1 MQSLKSQI
9 RWCARLQFGLGV
21 TVGLAVL
28 LFYLGSYQPHDRKMG
43 QLTEQLLQ
51 TQRDLQVSQAQAQRL
66 PSVTADLTR
75 LRAELADYKKLPSK
89 SELGDF
95 VAQINQLHSET
106 DLHKWELKINGAP
119 TRHEQFTEQLVSLTF
134 EGDFVN
140 VFNFLRRAEDMQR
153 LTRVSN
159 ILIHGADLKAGVVTV
174 DLSMNLY
181 YSEG

>member
-9 RWCARLQFGLGV
+9 RWCARLQLGLGAI
-21 TVGLAVL
+21 VGLAIL
-28 LFYLGSYQPHDRKMG
+28 LFYLASYQPHDRKMN
-43 QLTEQLLQ
+43 QLLSQ
-51 TQRDLQVSQAQAQRL
+51 IWLTQHDLQVSQAQAQRL

-95 VAQINQLHSET
+95 VAQINQLHNESG
-106 DLHKWELKINGAP
+106 LHQWTIDIKGDP
-119 TRHEQFTEQLVSLTF
+119 QHFEQFTQQQVSLKF
-134 EGDFVN
+134 EGDFLN

-153 LTRVSN
+153 LTRVSS
-159 ILIHGADLKAGVVTV
+159 IIIHGADYKAGVVQV
-174 DLSMNLY
+174 ELNMDLY

>member
-9 RWCARLQFGLGV
+9 RWCARIQFGLGAI
-21 TVGLAVL
+21 VGLAVL
-28 LFYLGSYQPHDRKMG
+28 LFFLVCYQPHDRKMS
-43 QLTEQLLQ
+43 QLSDQLLQ

-95 VAQINQLHSET
+95 VAQINRLHSET
-106 DLHKWELKINGAP
+106 DLHKWALNISGAP
-119 TRHEQFTEQLVSLTF
+119 KRYEQFTDQQVSLKF

-153 LTRVSN
+153 LTRVSS
-159 ILIHGADLKAGVVTV
+159 IVIEGADFKTGVVSV
-174 DLSMNLY
+174 DMSMELY

>member
-9 RWCARLQFGLGV
+9 RWCARLQVGLGAI
-21 TVGLAVL
+21 VGLAVI
-28 LFYLGSYQPHDRKMG
+28 LFYLGFYQPHDRKMG
-43 QLTEQLLQ
+43 RLSEQILQ

-106 DLHKWELKINGAP
+106 DLHKWALNISGAP
-119 TRHEQFTEQLVSLTF
+119 KRHEQFSEQQVSLKF
-134 EGDFVN
+134 EGDFLN
-140 VFNFLRRAEDMQR
+140 VFNFLSRAEDMQR
-153 LTRVSN
+153 LTRVSS
-159 ILIHGADLKAGVVTV
+159 IVIQGADFKAGVVSV
-174 DLSMNLY
+174 DMSMDLY
-181 YSEG
+181 YSES